1 MVAGQGARAAGYGF
15 TAVLPGALLAPY
27 GHLWPDRDKST
38 RATIEAVFAA
48 RAELSRNADDAR

>member
-1 MVAGQGARAAGYGF
+1 MLNGAPPNGVIHPA
-15 TAVLPGALLAPY
+15 
-27 GHLWPDRDKST
+27 HLWPNRDESS